1 MKKAL
6 TFSLVALLSLSAFAD
21 LQSPPMIDQGPTRKL
36 GRGLANIAFGIAEI
50 PNSMCMINNR
60 EGNSAAWSYG
70 AVKGIGRTLARIG
83 AGIYEVGTFA
93 CPTYRGSYRPITPSN
108 IPWIHSG
115 YEEFPPELGWD
126 SRLDYVTGDTAY

>member
-6 TFSLVALLSLSAFAD
+6 IFSLTALLSLSAIAD

-36 GRGLANIAFGIAEI
+36 SRGLADIAFGITEL
-50 PNSMCMINNR
+50 PQSMTLINER
-60 EGNSAAWSYG
+60 EGNSAAFSYG
-70 AVKGIGRTLARIG
+70 LVKGLGRTFARFG
-83 AGIYEVGTFA
+83 AGIYEVSTFA
-93 CPTYRGSYRPITPSN
+93 CPTYRGSYRTILPSN

-126 SRLDYVTGDTAY
+126 SRLDYVTRATAY